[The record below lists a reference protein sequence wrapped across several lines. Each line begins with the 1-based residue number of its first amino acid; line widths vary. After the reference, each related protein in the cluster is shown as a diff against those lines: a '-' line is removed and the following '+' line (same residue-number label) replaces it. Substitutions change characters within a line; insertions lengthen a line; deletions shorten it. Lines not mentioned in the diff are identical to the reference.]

1 MGEGGQWKDRIA
13 GLLQKRQA
21 ATAMGGDEKIAKR
34 EADGKT
40 NARTRIELLVGGGS
54 FTEIGQLAGGG
65 VDSFVAG
72 VGMVDGRP
80 VAIGSEDFTVA
91 GGSIGRTES
100 AKRYRIAELALQ
112 ERIPLVMLLEGAG
125 HRPPLPDDPPST
137 RSPGDL
143 QAQADASG
151 RVPFA
156 VAVLGP
162 SAGHGALSA
171 PLADFTVMTDEG
183 AIFTAGPPLVKASL
197 GEDISKEDLGG
208 PAVAL
213 ASGLIHNHASD
224 DEDALG
230 QIRTWLSYLPSSAW
244 QRPPADD
251 GAEGDRSTPELAD
264 LVEANPRQ
272 PYDMEN
278 VITTIM
284 DADSFFEVQAGFGQ
298 SILTGFAR
306 LGGQPVAVVANQ
318 PQHLAGAINVDA
330 ADKATQF
337 ITVADSFHVPLIFL
351 TDNPG
356 VLAGSASEKA
366 GILKHAGRMFAAQHA
381 ATVPKIQLTLR
392 KAYGFGSTAMGM
404 NPFDNQTL
412 NLAYPGVSFGA
423 MPARGADDAT
433 GADDNTRAAL
443 REAEEASGYRSASAL
458 SVDDIIEP
466 AETRSKLLQGLGMA
480 SARLQGAVEP
490 KARTGNY

>member
-1 MGEGGQWKDRIA
+1 MVLFTKKSRKWILRRTKLKVRLFGRK
-13 GLLQKRQA
+13 
-21 ATAMGGDEKIAKR
+21 ATTWMPGDE
-34 EADGKT
+34 
-40 NARTRIELLVGGGS
+40 L
-54 FTEIGQLAGGG
+54 
-65 VDSFVAG
+65 
-72 VGMVDGRP
+72 
-80 VAIGSEDFTVA
+80 
-91 GGSIGRTES
+91 
-100 AKRYRIAELALQ
+100 
-112 ERIPLVMLLEGAG
+112 
-125 HRPPLPDDPPST
+125 
-137 RSPGDL
+137 
-143 QAQADASG
+143 
-151 RVPFA
+151 
-156 VAVLGP
+156 
-162 SAGHGALSA
+162 
-171 PLADFTVMTDEG
+171 
-183 AIFTAGPPLVKASL
+183 
-197 GEDISKEDLGG
+197 
-208 PAVAL
+208 
-213 ASGLIHNHASD
+213 
-224 DEDALG
+224 
-230 QIRTWLSYLPSSAW
+230 
-244 QRPPADD
+244 
-251 GAEGDRSTPELAD
+251 
-264 LVEANPRQ
+264 
-272 PYDMEN
+272 
-278 VITTIM
+278 
-284 DADSFFEVQAGFGQ
+284 
-298 SILTGFAR
+298 
-306 LGGQPVAVVANQ
+306 GQPVAVVANQ

-337 ITVADSFHVPLIFL
+337 ITIADSFHVPLIFL

-443 REAEEASGYRSASAL
+443 REAEETSGYRSASAL

>member
-1 MGEGGQWKDRIA
+1 
-13 GLLQKRQA
+13 
-21 ATAMGGDEKIAKR
+21 
-34 EADGKT
+34 
-40 NARTRIELLVGGGS
+40 
-54 FTEIGQLAGGG
+54 
-65 VDSFVAG
+65 
-72 VGMVDGRP
+72 
-80 VAIGSEDFTVA
+80 
-91 GGSIGRTES
+91 
-100 AKRYRIAELALQ
+100 
-112 ERIPLVMLLEGAG
+112 
-125 HRPPLPDDPPST
+125 
-137 RSPGDL
+137 
-143 QAQADASG
+143 
-151 RVPFA
+151 
-156 VAVLGP
+156 
-162 SAGHGALSA
+162 
-171 PLADFTVMTDEG
+171 
-183 AIFTAGPPLVKASL
+183 
-197 GEDISKEDLGG
+197 
-208 PAVAL
+208 
-213 ASGLIHNHASD
+213 
-224 DEDALG
+224 
-230 QIRTWLSYLPSSAW
+230 
-244 QRPPADD
+244 
-251 GAEGDRSTPELAD
+251 
-264 LVEANPRQ
+264 
-272 PYDMEN
+272 
-278 VITTIM
+278 M
-284 DADSFFEVQAGFGQ
+284 DADSFFEIQAGFGQ

-306 LGGQPVAVVANQ
+306 LGGHPVAVVANQ

-480 SARLQGAVEP
+480 SARLQGAVQP